1 MSQHNF
7 RVYYEDTDAGGVVF
21 YANYLKFIERGMIA
35 QQEYTQKVGLR
46 IQNERLAV
54 DVSACVHEL
63 FYNRGIEITMFRN
76 QLRDKSASQVLEL
89 HQYATDFVGK
99 PISVE
104 DSLEMLLALKRTA
117 IEHAKLDI
125 GRITHEWSQTE
136 DTADHWIIDHLGSF
150 FKPTTLEPRDVILF
164 GFGRIGRLLARELIV
179 QEGSGH
185 QSFHGRQSRKAVFL
199 LFCLSRIRQCHSLY
213 QTLRKFRIC

>member
-1 MSQHNF
+1 
-7 RVYYEDTDAGGVVF
+7 
-21 YANYLKFIERGMIA
+21 MIA

-136 DTADHWIIDHLGSF
+136 DTADHWIMDHLGSF
-150 FKPTTLEPRDVILF
+150 LS
-164 GFGRIGRLLARELIV
+164 LLP
-179 QEGSGH
+179 
-185 QSFHGRQSRKAVFL
+185 
-199 LFCLSRIRQCHSLY
+199 
-213 QTLRKFRIC
+213 